1 MTQIKPGR
9 KLKYPKNKEEG
20 IILSMS
26 RKGEMLMNKSRGMTR
41 SIGMLVLSVMVL
53 SILGCVA
60 AIPIAVAYYK
70 DKEKY
75 HATAEI
81 PALPDKVYAAAVSLA
96 EEKELKITKQ
106 DAEKRIIEVTD
117 GKQTASLSAKPLG
130 DDKTEVAVVADIPE
144 AKERKEEQKELAL
157 RVIDK
162 VCERLGVTYTIT
174 TKTEKGE

>member
-1 MTQIKPGR
+1 M
-9 KLKYPKNKEEG
+9 NKEK
-20 IILSMS
+20 IVS
-26 RKGEMLMNKSRGMTR
+26 KSV
-41 SIGMLVLSVMVL
+41 GMLLVTVMAL

-60 AIPIAVAYYK
+60 AIPVAVMYYE
-70 DKEKY
+70 DQEKY
-75 HATAEI
+75 HAKADI

-130 DDKTEVAVVADIPE
+130 DDKTEVAVVADIPK
-144 AKERKEEQKELAL
+144 AKDRKEEQKELAL

-162 VCERLGVTYTIT
+162 ICERLGVTYTLT
-174 TKTEKGE
+174 TK